1 MAPETRIEPERL
13 FPTEQWPTAIASLES
28 ECGSN
33 LPLIDKQGA
42 DGIERVRCAALKPSG
57 GSLDKLR
64 TAVRVAQ
71 SDWRDVPVAAGFGH
85 SVVAHVSWLKE
96 DGDA

>member
-1 MAPETRIEPERL
+1 MAPETRRKLERL
-13 FPTEQWPTAIASLES
+13 FPTEQWPTAIAWLES
-28 ECGSN
+28 ECGSD

-42 DGIERVRCAALKPSG
+42 DGIERVRCAALKLSG

-71 SDWRDVPVAAGFGH
+71 SDWRDVLVAAGFGH
-85 SVVAHVSWLKE
+85 SVVAHLAWLKE
-96 DGDA
+96 DDDA